1 MFGKNLEEAGKRR
14 LEGLALQKRATSSP
28 ETKGK
33 ELKMSNSVARIFKA
47 GGKGPNLKGESG
59 WRKKEDR
66 KKMPPEE
73 MRKVKERWC
82 RCGRR
87 D

>member
-1 MFGKNLEEAGKRR
+1 MTRR
-14 LEGLALQKRATSSP
+14 FSIARTTSSS

-47 GGKGPNLKGESG
+47 EGKGPHLKEESSL
-59 WRKKEDR
+59 RKKEDR

-73 MRKVKERWC
+73 VRKVKQRRCWC
-82 RCGRR
+82 GWRH
-87 D
+87 